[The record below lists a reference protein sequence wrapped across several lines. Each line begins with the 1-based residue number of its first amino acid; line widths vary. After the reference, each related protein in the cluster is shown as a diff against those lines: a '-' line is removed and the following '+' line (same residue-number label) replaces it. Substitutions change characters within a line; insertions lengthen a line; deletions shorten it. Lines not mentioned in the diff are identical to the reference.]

1 MLNVYHTY
9 IPHKEKNN
17 LKLKGII
24 WKEEMY
30 PQLLSV
36 LEAKKN
42 YGNISIYTNN
52 STKKQLKDIGLPYDY
67 VDTSLL
73 NKENSHM
80 FSYYKLKVYENIK
93 EEFLHIDTD
102 TILYK
107 NFYFENSDKEFI
119 FASPSDVGPEGLNEY
134 DFPNLVKTYAG
145 LFYVLEKQH
154 SEFKKEN
161 FKVSEIPNMS
171 VVYVKNYESMNLAAK
186 KSIEHYQKNKK
197 FIDGSS
203 GECYIEQLMVHL
215 NLMEINEDYMNQVRG
230 KETFLSSKEFLMIE
244 QEYQKIYNDYVYP
257 LKLNVAIPKSY
268 HQSKSLLLYLDWVP
282 ELTEREVILENE
294 EDIIKLFDFDFFGV
308 HHLSFRK
315 WSKVLQCICI
325 GYIHKNYGEHW
336 IRQVHD
342 YYKHVYPSYGLETL
356 SEGEKLYEKLTGFKF

>member
-9 IPHKEKNN
+9 IPKQ
-17 LKLKGII
+17 II

-42 YGNISIYTNN
+42 YGNISIYTNT
-52 STKKQLKDIGLPYDY
+52 STKKQMKDIGLPYDY
-67 VDTSLL
+67 VNTSLL
-73 NKENSHM
+73 NKEKSRM
-80 FSYYKLKVYENIK
+80 YSYYKLKVYENIK

-107 NFYFENSDKEFI
+107 NFHFQDSNKEFI
-119 FASPSDVGPEGLNEY
+119 FSSPSDVGPEGLNEH

-154 SEFKKEN
+154 SDFKKDN

-171 VVYVKNYESMNLAAK
+171 VIYAKDYESMNLAAK

-197 FIDGSS
+197 FIDDAG
-203 GECYIEQLMVHL
+203 GECYIEQLMIHL
-215 NLMEINEDYMNQVRG
+215 NLMEINEAYKNQVRN
-230 KETFLSSKEFLMIE
+230 KETFLSHKEFLMVE
-244 QEYQKIYNDYVYP
+244 QEYQGITSSNYTFPFKFIVTTPKGYNQC
-257 LKLNVAIPKSY
+257 N
-268 HQSKSLLLYLDWVP
+268 SLLSCSHDDRNEK
-282 ELTEREVILENE
+282 ELTLRSE

-308 HHLSFRK
+308 QHLTYRK
-315 WSKVLQCICI
+315 WDRILQCICI
-325 GYIHKNYGEHW
+325 GYLHKNYGEHW

-342 YYKHVYPSYGLETL
+342 YYKSIYPSYGKETL
-356 SEGEKLYEKLTGFKF
+356 SEGEKLYERLTGFKF

>member
-9 IPHKEKNN
+9 IPHKEINHPS
-17 LKLKGII
+17 LKGII

-36 LEAKKN
+36 LESKKN

-73 NKENSHM
+73 NREKSKM

-102 TILYK
+102 TILFK
-107 NFYFENSDKEFI
+107 NFYFQDSEKEFI
-119 FASPSDVGPEGLNEY
+119 FSSPSDVGPEGLNEY

-145 LFYVLEKQH
+145 IFYVLEKQH
-154 SEFKKEN
+154 SDFKKDN
-161 FKVSEIPNMS
+161 FKVSQIPNMS
-171 VVYVKNYESMNLAAK
+171 VVYVKDYKSMNLAAK
-186 KSIEHYQKNKK
+186 KSINHYQKNKK
-197 FIDGSS
+197 FIDGAS

-215 NLMEINEDYMNQVRG
+215 NLMEINETYRNQVRK
-230 KETFLSSKEFLMIE
+230 KETFLAHKEFLMIE
-244 QEYQKIYNDYVYP
+244 QEYQNIFNNYVFP
-257 LKLNVAIPKSY
+257 LKFNITAPKGY
-268 HQSKSLLLYLDWVP
+268 NQSNSLLLPLDGDKN
-282 ELTEREVILENE
+282 ERELILENE
-294 EDIIKLFDFDFFGV
+294 EDILKLFDFDFFGV

-336 IRQVHD
+336 IRQIHD
-342 YYKHVYPSYGLETL
+342 YYKSIYPKYDLETL
-356 SEGEKLYEKLTGFKF
+356 SDGEKLYEKLTGFKF